1 MSKPVVFVIGASGN
15 IGSATVT
22 ALAAKYGDKLEIR
35 AGVRNPDKAA
45 DKLKIPGVTVV
56 KADMGGDKASLVST
70 LKGVDALFIVT
81 PGNVENRVKLV
92 MAAAEAGK
100 EAGVKFLMT
109 IGVVEVKGRDTAIN
123 RQFEGFESKIAQLG
137 VPYAI
142 ICLPFFMENE
152 FGNKDSIQGQSAI
165 YGSVSPDK
173 PFAKV
178 AVEDAGNACAAILS
192 DYSKHIGKT
201 YTIISEHYTQGEL
214 AAAFSKALGREIK
227 YIQIPFDVQKK
238 GMIDLGLVE
247 WAVDGLIEIFK
258 FIEEG
263 VPEAVLPGDGDYKK
277 ITGADPTT
285 LDGWLSKYGGFFK

>member
-1 MSKPVVFVIGASGN
+1 MSKPVVFVFGASGN

-100 EAGVKFLMT
+100 EAGVKFLLLLGMT
-109 IGVVEVKGRDTAIN
+109 GMTCDTIFS
-123 RQFEGFESKIAQLG
+123 RQFKGFESKIAQLG
-137 VPYAI
+137 VPHAFVRFPYFI
-142 ICLPFFMENE
+142 ENE
-152 FGNKDSIQGQSAI
+152 FVSKDSIQGQSAI

-285 LDGWLSKYGGFFK
+285 LDGWLSKYGEFFK